1 SEFIDEMNMTLS
13 TFSEE
18 IEKLEAVGL
27 VKTYVSNDSHVD
39 QLIYEVKKPL
49 DAEQFFNDPM
59 LSMYLFTKIGSTSFN
74 KKREYWKYPSLP
86 QNITNVNRNFTEVF
100 SNFSLQP
107 LNIREDSYQGK
118 NKSDGSYVELDDF
131 DFEVLLTHL
140 KGTFVDRNFFT
151 KTERQNSGEL
161 AEDCQ

>member
-1 SEFIDEMNMTLS
+1 MKQLSNYLLTPRTEFLVNNKEILSETERIMLNDIYMQMGGSIAVSIYIYLHDSSRKFKPLEVRMHSEFIDEMNMTLS
-13 TFSEE
+13 TFREE

-27 VKTYVSNDSHVD
+27 VKTYVSNDSDVD

-86 QNITNVNRNFTEVF
+86 QNIT
-100 SNFSLQP
+100 
-107 LNIREDSYQGK
+107 
-118 NKSDGSYVELDDF
+118 
-131 DFEVLLTHL
+131 
-140 KGTFVDRNFFT
+140 
-151 KTERQNSGEL
+151 
-161 AEDCQ
+161 